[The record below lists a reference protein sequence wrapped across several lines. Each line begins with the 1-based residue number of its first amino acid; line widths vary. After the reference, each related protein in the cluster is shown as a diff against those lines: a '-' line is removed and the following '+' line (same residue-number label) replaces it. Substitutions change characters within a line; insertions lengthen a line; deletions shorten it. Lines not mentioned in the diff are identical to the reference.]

1 MPNITYGR
9 NFPDEADAICIGH
22 NYLLAASARLSKTNK
37 SRSAEGKNE
46 RKHPELNQSISLSE
60 AALHRPRG
68 IVIDEIN

>member
-1 MPNITYGR
+1 MPNITYCR

-22 NYLLAASARLSKTNK
+22 NYLLAASREYRKQIK
-37 SRSAEGKNE
+37 AERREKNE

-60 AALHRPRG
+60 AALHRPKG